1 MGIVEDN
8 MDREYFKGVV
18 WPRNDGP
25 LHRYVIVGMLVSEKP
40 IPEFEGKN
48 EILIDGPSF
57 GASDLLLSIRH
68 RESNFGGDAVNVL
81 LSLKEMNYEDTY
93 DLQYV

>member
-1 MGIVEDN
+1 
-8 MDREYFKGVV
+8 MDREYFKGIV

-25 LHRYVIVGMLVSEKP
+25 LHRYVVVGMIVSEKP

-48 EILIDGPSF
+48 EVLIDGPGYGMSNLM
-57 GASDLLLSIRH
+57 SSIRH

-81 LSLKEMNYEDTY
+81 LSLKDMNFEDTTWG
-93 DLQYV
+93 